1 MRMRRVVAAAGMAVL
16 LGAGSALADMDE
28 GAGDPAAGK
37 RVYNACK
44 ACHELTRERNRVGP
58 HLVQII
64 NRPVA
69 AVENFRYSKALR
81 AKGEEGMV
89 WSEENLAQWLR
100 NPRKFIPGNRMA
112 FRGLR
117 KDEDIRNVIAYMRE
131 QAGEWEGGE

>member
-1 MRMRRVVAAAGMAVL
+1 MRMRHVVAVAGMAML
-16 LGAGSALADMDE
+16 LGAGGALADMDE

-81 AKGEEGMV
+81 EKGEEGMV